1 MHSTHALTGV
11 YWRMGS
17 LPLIPRFVYRR
28 TGKRALKMTN
38 HMQRALG
45 EIIALP
51 IAAISFLVAILLSI
65 LRAKRASEM

>member
-1 MHSTHALTGV
+1 
-11 YWRMGS
+11 
-17 LPLIPRFVYRR
+17 
-28 TGKRALKMTN
+28 MTN
-38 HMQRALG
+38 HVQRALG